1 MNKNKST
8 FGFQDQY
15 ILVAGGFRG
24 IGLELARLL
33 LEDGANVMVIG
44 RDSERKERAQQIL
57 GGSEKESHRLRIIQ
71 ADLSNENLLK
81 DVNEKV
87 KQWCSGKLH
96 HLAVF
101 LGSGKTPMGNDFP
114 LDHWRTVFEVNV
126 FGPIGV
132 AQSFIPIMLHGEGN
146 PSIVLTGA
154 IAGIER
160 VRAPMTYSI
169 AKTALITYSN
179 HLAESLVDKGI
190 RVLSISPGNVFYKG
204 GRWEE
209 IIAER
214 PAEVSKLLE
223 EKVGMKRL
231 GTAEELAW
239 VYLSNMS
246 PRNSF
251 TTGHNIVCDGLQVN
265 RIF

>member
-1 MNKNKST
+1 MSAKNTT
-8 FGFQDQY
+8 FGFLGQY
-15 ILVAGGFRG
+15 ILIAGGFRG

-33 LEDGANVMVIG
+33 LDDGAFVAVIG
-44 RDSERKERAQQIL
+44 RDSER
-57 GGSEKESHRLRIIQ
+57 GEKAREFLSRSGVDSQRIKIIR
-71 ADLSNENLLK
+71 ADLSQEELLS
-81 DVNEKV
+81 DTQAEVER
-87 KQWCSGKLH
+87 WCSGKLH

-101 LGSGKTPMGNDFP
+101 LGSGRTPSGHNFP
-114 LDHWRTVFEVNV
+114 LDHWRNVFEINI
-126 FGPIGV
+126 FSSIGV
-132 AQSFIPIMLHGEGN
+132 VQSFIPMMSHGEGN
-146 PSIVLTGA
+146 PSIALTGA
-154 IAGIER
+154 IAGVER
-160 VRAPMTYSI
+160 VRAPMTYSV
-169 AKTALITYSN
+169 AKTALIAYSN
-179 HLAESLVDKGI
+179 HLAESLVDVGT
-190 RVLSISPGNVFYKG
+190 RVITISPGNVFYKG

-214 PAEVSKLLE
+214 PADVAKLLE

-251 TTGHNIVCDGLQVN
+251 TTGHNIICDGLQIN

>member
-1 MNKNKST
+1 
-8 FGFQDQY
+8 
-15 ILVAGGFRG
+15 
-24 IGLELARLL
+24 LAQLL
-33 LEDGANVMVIG
+33 LDDGAFVAVVG
-44 RDSERKERAQQIL
+44 RDAERGEKARQTLSSPERDSQ
-57 GGSEKESHRLRIIQ
+57 RLKIIQ
-71 ADLSNENLLK
+71 ADLSREDLLR
-81 DVNEKV
+81 DARTEVEH
-87 KQWCSGKLH
+87 WCSGKLH

-101 LGSGKTPMGNDFP
+101 LGSGKTQPGHDFP
-114 LDHWRTVFEVNV
+114 LDHWRTVFEVNT
-126 FGPIGV
+126 FAPIGV
-132 AQSFIPIMLHGEGN
+132 AQSFVPLMLHREGN

-160 VRAPMTYSI
+160 VRAPMSYSI
-169 AKTALITYSN
+169 AKTALVAYSN
-179 HLAESLVDKGI
+179 HLAASLVDEGI
-190 RVLSISPGNVFYKG
+190 RVLAISPGNVFYKG

-214 PAEVSKLLE
+214 PDDVAKLLE

-231 GTAEELAW
+231 GDAKELAW

-251 TTGHNIVCDGLQVN
+251 TTGQNIVCDGLQVN

>member
-1 MNKNKST
+1 MNKKQST

-15 ILVAGGFRG
+15 VLVAGGFRG

-33 LEDGANVMVIG
+33 LKDGANVIVIG
-44 RDSERKERAQQIL
+44 RDFERKEKAQQIL
-57 GGSEKESHRLRIIQ
+57 GGSEIKPHRLKFIQ
-71 ADLSNENLLK
+71 ADLSDENLLK
-81 DVNEKV
+81 DVQENV

-101 LGSGKTPMGNDFP
+101 LGSGKTPLGNDFP
-114 LDHWRTVFEVNV
+114 LDHWRAVFDVNV
-126 FGPIGV
+126 LGPIGV
-132 AQSFIPIMLHGEGN
+132 AQSFMPIMCHGEGN

-169 AKTALITYSN
+169 AKTALISYSN
-179 HLAESLVDKGI
+179 HLAESLVEKGI
-190 RVLSISPGNVFYKG
+190 RVLCISPGNVFYKG

-209 IIAER
+209 IMAER
-214 PAEVSKLLE
+214 PTEVSKLLE

>member
-1 MNKNKST
+1 MNEKNTT
-8 FGFQDQY
+8 FGFLDQY
-15 ILVAGGFRG
+15 VLVVGGFRG
-24 IGLELARLL
+24 MGLELARLL
-33 LEDGANVMVIG
+33 LDDGANIAIIG
-44 RDSERKERAQQIL
+44 RDSER
-57 GGSEKESHRLRIIQ
+57 GEKAKQVLSHPEMDPRRLKIIQ
-71 ADLSNENLLK
+71 ADLSREELLQGAQAE
-81 DVNEKV
+81 VE
-87 KQWCSGKLH
+87 QWCSGKLH

-101 LGSGKTPMGNDFP
+101 LGSGKTPPGHDFP
-114 LDHWRTVFEVNV
+114 LEHWRTVFEVNL
-126 FGPIGV
+126 FAPIGV
-132 AQSFIPIMLHGEGN
+132 VQSFVPMMLHGKGN
-146 PSIVLTGA
+146 PSVVLTGA

-169 AKTALITYSN
+169 AKTALVAYSN

-190 RVLSISPGNVFYKG
+190 RVLTISPGNVFYKG

-209 IIAER
+209 IMKDQ
-214 PAEVSKLLE
+214 PTEVAKLLE

-246 PRNSF
+246 PKNSF
-251 TTGHNIVCDGLQVN
+251 TTGQNIVCDGLQTN

>member
-1 MNKNKST
+1 MSNKKIT
-8 FGFQDQY
+8 FGFQGQY
-15 ILVAGGFRG
+15 VLIAGGFRG
-24 IGLELARLL
+24 MGLELARLL

-44 RDSERKERAQQIL
+44 RDSERKEKAQEIL
-57 GGSEKESHRLRIIQ
+57 GGSEKKSHRLKFIQ
-71 ADLSNENLLK
+71 ADLANENLLK
-81 DVNEKV
+81 DAKEKV
-87 KQWCSGKLH
+87 TQWCSGKLH
-96 HLAVF
+96 HLAIF
-101 LGSGKTPMGNDFP
+101 LGSGKTPPGNDFP
-114 LDHWRTVFEVNV
+114 LDHWRTVFDVNV

-132 AQSFIPIMLHGEGN
+132 VQAFMPIMGHGEGN
-146 PSIVLTGA
+146 PSILLTGA

-160 VRAPMTYSI
+160 VRAPMSYSI
-169 AKTALITYSN
+169 AKTALISYSN
-179 HLAESLVDKGI
+179 HLAESLVGKGI
-190 RVLSISPGNVFYKG
+190 RVLCISPGNVFYKG

-214 PAEVSKLLE
+214 PDEIPKLLE

-246 PRNSF
+246 PKNSF
-251 TTGHNIVCDGLQVN
+251 STGVNIVCDGLQIN

>member
-1 MNKNKST
+1 MSANNIT
-8 FGFQDQY
+8 FGFLDQY
-15 ILVAGGFRG
+15 VLVAGGFRG

-33 LEDGANVMVIG
+33 LDDGAFVAVVG
-44 RDSERKERAQQIL
+44 RDSERGEKARKIL
-57 GGSEKESHRLRIIQ
+57 SGPGMDPQRLKIIQ
-71 ADLSNENLLK
+71 VDLSREELLEGARLE
-81 DVNEKV
+81 VE
-87 KQWCSGKLH
+87 QWCSGKLH

-101 LGSGKTPMGNDFP
+101 LGSGKTPSGHDFS
-114 LDHWRTVFEVNV
+114 LDHWRKVFEVNA
-126 FGPIGV
+126 FAPIGV
-132 AQSFIPIMLHGEGN
+132 VQSFIPIMSHGEGN

-169 AKTALITYSN
+169 AKTALIAYSN
-179 HLAESLVDKGI
+179 HLAASLVDEGI

-209 IIAER
+209 IMAEQ
-214 PAEVSKLLE
+214 PAEVAKLLE

-231 GTAEELAW
+231 GNAEELAW
-239 VYLSNMS
+239 VYMSNMS
-246 PRNSF
+246 PKNSF
-251 TTGHNIVCDGLQVN
+251 TTGQNIVCDGLQVG